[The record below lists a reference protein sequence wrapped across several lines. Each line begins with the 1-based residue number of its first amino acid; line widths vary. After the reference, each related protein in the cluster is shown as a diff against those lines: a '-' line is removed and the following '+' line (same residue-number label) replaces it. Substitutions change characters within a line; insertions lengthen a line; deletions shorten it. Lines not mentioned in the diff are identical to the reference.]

1 MREKATLKPNMGELN
16 YMTEGSHG
24 RWSRAM
30 HTHQELT
37 IPNKIKIIGM
47 NIK

>member
-1 MREKATLKPNMGELN
+1 
-16 YMTEGSHG
+16 MTDE
-24 RWSRAM
+24 RWSHAM